1 MEIRLKGKKH
11 QYVNACISSLE
22 QLWELDVPQ
31 KIDQAKIRSG
41 QNKQVQSKVKSS
53 HTSQDQ
59 GQKSD

>member
-31 KIDQAKIRSG
+31 KIDQAKIEVG
-41 QNKQVQSKVKSS
+41 KTSKFNQRSS

-59 GQKSD
+59 GQESD